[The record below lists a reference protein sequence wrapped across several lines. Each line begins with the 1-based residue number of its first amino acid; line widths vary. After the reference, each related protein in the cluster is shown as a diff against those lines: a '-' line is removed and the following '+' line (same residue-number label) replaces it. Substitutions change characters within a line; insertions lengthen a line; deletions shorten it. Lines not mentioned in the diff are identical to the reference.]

1 MELEAIY
8 FILGL
13 VLGIAVAI
21 YFYESYREKAMING
35 ERFVSKK
42 LKIALDN
49 SSDIIYKKIHELKRD
64 LTETEKDEI
73 IRECYERTNSLEK
86 N

>member
-1 MELEAIY
+1 MEIEAIY

-21 YFYESYREKAMING
+21 YFYESFREKAMVAG

-42 LKIALDN
+42 LKVALDN
-49 SSDIIYKKIHELKRD
+49 SSDIICQKIKELKRE

-73 IRECYERTNSLEK
+73 IRECYERTNSLGK

>member
-1 MELEAIY
+1 MESEIIY

-13 VLGIAVAI
+13 ILGVAVAI
-21 YFYESYREKAMING
+21 YFYESSREKAVING

-49 SSDIIYKKIHELKRD
+49 SSAIIYKRIKELKRD

-73 IRECYERTNSLEK
+73 IRDCYERTNKL

>member
-1 MELEAIY
+1 MESEVIY
-8 FILGL
+8 FIIGL
-13 VLGIAVAI
+13 ILGIAVAI
-21 YFYESYREKAMING
+21 YFYESLREKAVING

-49 SSDIIYKKIHELKRD
+49 SSAIIYKRIKELKRD

-73 IRECYERTNSLEK
+73 IRDCYERTNKL

>member
-1 MELEAIY
+1 MESEVIY

-13 VLGIAVAI
+13 ILGIAVAV
-21 YFYESYREKAMING
+21 YFYENSREKAVING

-42 LKIALDN
+42 LRIALDN
-49 SSDIIYKKIHELKRD
+49 SSDIIYNKIKELKRD

-73 IRECYERTNSLEK
+73 IRDCYERTNKL

>member
-1 MELEAIY
+1 MESEVIY

-13 VLGIAVAI
+13 ILGIAVAV
-21 YFYESYREKAMING
+21 YFYESSREKAVING

-49 SSDIIYKKIHELKRD
+49 SSAIIYKRIKELKRD

-73 IRECYERTNSLEK
+73 IRDCYERTNKL

>member
-1 MELEAIY
+1 MESEVIY

-13 VLGIAVAI
+13 ILGIAVAV
-21 YFYESYREKAMING
+21 YFYENSREKAVING

-49 SSDIIYKKIHELKRD
+49 SSAIIYKRIKELKRD

-73 IRECYERTNSLEK
+73 IRDCYERTNKL

>member
-1 MELEAIY
+1 MESEIIY

-13 VLGIAVAI
+13 ILGVAVAI
-21 YFYESYREKAMING
+21 YFYESSREKAVING

-49 SSDIIYKKIHELKRD
+49 SSAIIYKRIKELKRD

-73 IRECYERTNSLEK
+73 IRDCYERTNRM

>member
-1 MELEAIY
+1 MESEIFY

-13 VLGIAVAI
+13 ILGIAVAI
-21 YFYESYREKAMING
+21 YFYESRKERAMING

-49 SSDIIYKKIHELKRD
+49 SSDIILRKIRELKRD
-64 LTETEKDEI
+64 LTESEKDEI
-73 IRECYERTNSLEK
+73 IRECYERTNNLEK

>member
-1 MELEAIY
+1 MESEIIY

-13 VLGIAVAI
+13 ILGIALAV
-21 YFYESYREKAMING
+21 YFYESSREKAMING

-49 SSDIIYKKIHELKRD
+49 SSVIIYRKVKELKRE
-64 LTETEKDEI
+64 LTENEKDEI
-73 IRECYERTNSLEK
+73 IHDCYERTNK
-86 N
+86 IN

>member
-1 MELEAIY
+1 MESEIIY

-13 VLGIAVAI
+13 ILGIALAV
-21 YFYESYREKAMING
+21 YFYESSREKAMING

-49 SSDIIYKKIHELKRD
+49 SSVIIYRKVKELKRE
-64 LTETEKDEI
+64 LTENEKDEI
-73 IRECYERTNSLEK
+73 IRDCYERTNK
-86 N
+86 IN

>member
-1 MELEAIY
+1 MELEVMY
-8 FILGL
+8 FVLGL
-13 VLGIAVAI
+13 VLGLAGAV
-21 YFYESYREKAMING
+21 YFYESSKEKAMING
-35 ERFVSKK
+35 QRFVSKK

-49 SSDIIYKKIHELKRD
+49 SSAIIYKRIKELKRD

-73 IRECYERTNSLEK
+73 IRDCYERTNKL

>member
-1 MELEAIY
+1 MESEVIY

-13 VLGIAVAI
+13 ILGIAVAI
-21 YFYESYREKAMING
+21 YFYESFKEKAVING

-49 SSDIIYKKIHELKRD
+49 SSDIICKRIHELKRE
-64 LTETEKDEI
+64 LTENEKDEI
-73 IRECYERTNSLEK
+73 IRECYARTNNLEK

>member
-1 MELEAIY
+1 MESEIIY

-13 VLGIAVAI
+13 ILGVAVAI
-21 YFYESYREKAMING
+21 YFYESSREKAVING

-49 SSDIIYKKIHELKRD
+49 SSAIIYKRIKELKRD

-73 IRECYERTNSLEK
+73 IRDCYERK
-86 N
+86 NKLN